1 MTTVAGRYKFP
12 QLSRFNPNPGCGELD
27 TNDELGKLNS
37 KIIPKWNP
45 PLTRYRL
52 TAASKE
58 AIRRGHILSTPIH
71 AKRFCWKLSDSQV
84 MIMFQYFSSAKSIQN
99 VAYGTLKGKDNLG
112 NDMVRITLFT
122 NLFLFVY
129 LIRKL

>member
-12 QLSRFNPNPGCGELD
+12 QLARFNPKPGCEVD
-27 TNDELGKLNS
+27 TNDELGKLNA

-45 PLTRYRL
+45 PLTKYRL

-58 AIRRGHILSTPIH
+58 AIRRGHILSAPIH

-122 NLFLFVY
+122 NLFMFVY
-129 LIRKL
+129 LVRKL